1 MSNKNTKPSKWS
13 KKAIAIFV
21 DVLSTTGNV
30 SAACRAAGVSR
41 MSAYHRRSSNEEFAN
56 SWADAI
62 GQSLD
67 DLEFELRRRAV
78 EGTDKPVY
86 YGGEK
91 VGDVKSYNDNLG
103 MFLLRARRR
112 DVVGEGA
119 KAADGTVSP
128 MANTD
133 DVRSRLLAKLDALT
147 PRDGE

>member
-1 MSNKNTKPSKWS
+1 MSSKNPKPPTWS
-13 KKAIAIFV
+13 KNATAVFL

-30 SAACRAAGVSR
+30 SAASRAAGVSR
-41 MSAYHRRSSNEEFAN
+41 MSAYRRRGKDQEFADR
-56 SWADAI
+56 WVDAI
-62 GQSLD
+62 GHSLD

-112 DVVGEGA
+112 DVFGEGA
-119 KAADGTVSP
+119 KVADD
-128 MANTD
+128 MANPVANSD
-133 DVRSRLLAKLDALT
+133 DVRCRLLAKLDALS
-147 PRDGE
+147 PRESE